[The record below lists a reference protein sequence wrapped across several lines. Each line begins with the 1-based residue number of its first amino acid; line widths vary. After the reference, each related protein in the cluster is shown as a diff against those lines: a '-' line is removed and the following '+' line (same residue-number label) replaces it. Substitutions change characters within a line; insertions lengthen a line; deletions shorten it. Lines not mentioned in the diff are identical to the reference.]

1 MQRVKKDDLVR
12 VIAGK
17 DRGKDGRVLKVLT
30 DRDKVVVEGRNM
42 VTKHLRP
49 QTSAVNPD
57 GGRVR
62 MEAPIHISNVMPICP
77 GCDEAVRVGYELEDA
92 DDQRSKTRVCR
103 ACGEKF

>member
-17 DRGKDGRVLKVLT
+17 DRGKDGRVLKVMP

-62 MEAPIHISNVMPICP
+62 MEAPIHVSNVMPICP
-77 GCDEAVRVGYELEDA
+77 GCDEAVRVGYELQDPDDA
-92 DDQRSKTRVCR
+92 RSKTRVCR
-103 ACGEKF
+103 ACGEQF